1 MQCFVSFAAWYCNL
15 FKKFS
20 KLAARYFATIDSLFI
35 FWEAGTTYFSYIN
48 IKLLLPFRLIA
59 YSYIMLVVVLLVLMM
74 AEWCWWWCFG
84 ECGVVGNGKLDIFV
98 PIQIFWHQP
107 NFDTGSACGAC
118 DKYQVWTVP
127 IPIPHG

>member
-84 ECGVVGNGKLDIFV
+84 DCGGGVYNRHLPDLGDLPHDTRDKPVMLVLVDLNHHFPLKLLSS
-98 PIQIFWHQP
+98 P
-107 NFDTGSACGAC
+107 
-118 DKYQVWTVP
+118 
-127 IPIPHG
+127 